1 MEVENSEEMSSWK
14 EAWENQVYQIH
25 KSRTSEQ
32 LDTVKPG
39 GLAIDVYIAI
49 MNLVKFHFN

>member
-32 LDTVKPG
+32 LDAVKPG
-39 GLAIDVYIAI
+39 GLAIDVNTVVMHAV
-49 MNLVKFHFN
+49 NRHT